1 MHLDPYKI
9 TAGLRTSP
17 NEMLLKPSTKANHK
31 TTVWK
36 GVWAKGET
44 G

>member
-1 MHLDPYKI
+1 MHLDPYRI

-17 NEMLLKPSTKANHK
+17 NEMLLKPSTKAKSQNDCLE
-31 TTVWK
+31 
-36 GVWAKGET
+36 GGM